1 MTVDLDHLILAVN
14 DRDATLAFYT
24 EVLGLTHE
32 GEAPPFSVL
41 RVTDR
46 LTLQI
51 APWGSAGGEHLAFS
65 MTREEFEQVFERV
78 REGGIPFGDSF
89 HEVGNMRGPGAE
101 PGARG
106 PGEALY
112 FFDPSKHL
120 IEIRHYER

>member
-1 MTVDLDHLILAVN
+1 MTLDLDHLILAVN
-14 DRDATLAFYT
+14 DRDETLAFYT
-24 EVLGLTHE
+24 TILGLHHD

-51 APWGSAGGEHLAFS
+51 APWGTGGGEHLAFAMS
-65 MTREEFEQVFERV
+65 RAEFDDVFAQVRAA
-78 REGGIPFGDSF
+78 GIPYGDSF
-89 HEVGNMRGPGAE
+89 HAVGNMQGPGDE

-106 PGEALY
+106 PGKALY

-120 IEIRHYER
+120 IEIRHYED